1 MISIKCKCS
10 YNQCTDTVF
19 AKLIQSEFSRSG
31 KEEVLAHLIVL
42 LGDEFSD
49 IFEKKEQ
56 VWHFDFSLVDLTF
69 CSKILGSG
77 LA

>member
-1 MISIKCKCS
+1 MGEKFRTNPLS
-10 YNQCTDTVF
+10 
-19 AKLIQSEFSRSG
+19 ALSG

-42 LGDEFSD
+42 LADEFPD

-69 CSKILGSG
+69 CSKILVCSG
-77 LA
+77 VLLNYYLVKEVLS

>member
-1 MISIKCKCS
+1 MGEKFTTNPLS
-10 YNQCTDTVF
+10 
-19 AKLIQSEFSRSG
+19 ALSG